1 MENYNQFSYQPD
13 VVYANNVAKAMR
25 DVFMRMF
32 LALLVTA
39 ATSFAVLLNGTF
51 LAFMLQNSWA
61 YWGLLIAEIVL
72 VFSVSGAINKLSA
85 TTANLL
91 FFLYAIINGV
101 VLSTIFLVYTSSSIA
116 QTFLITAGVFGA
128 MAIYGYTTKS
138 DLSKFG
144 SILMMALIGLLVCI
158 VVNIFLASSRLDWI
172 ISIVGVGIFIGLTAW
187 DTQKIK
193 HMVAYADTPEA
204 LSKVSTL
211 GALSLYLDFINLFL
225 YLLRF
230 FGGRD

>member
-25 DVFMRMF
+25 GVFMRMF

-51 LAFMLQNSWA
+51 LMFMLQNSWA

-101 VLSTIFLVYTSSSIA
+101 VLSTIFLVYTSTSIA

-128 MAIYGYTTKS
+128 MAIYGYTTKA

-144 SILMMALIGLLVCI
+144 SILMMALIGLLICI

-230 FGGRD
+230 FGSRD

>member
-25 DVFMRMF
+25 GVFMRMF

-101 VLSTIFLVYTSSSIA
+101 VLSTIFLVYTSTSIA

-128 MAIYGYTTKS
+128 MAIYGYTTKA

-193 HMVAYADTPEA
+193 HMVAYADSPET

>member
-25 DVFMRMF
+25 GVFMRMF

-101 VLSTIFLVYTSSSIA
+101 VLSTIFLVYTISSIA

>member
-25 DVFMRMF
+25 GVFMRMF

-193 HMVAYADTPEA
+193 HMVAYADSPET

>member
-13 VVYANNVAKAMR
+13 VAYAGNVAKAMR
-25 DVFMRMF
+25 GVFMRMF

-51 LAFMLQNSWA
+51 MMFMLQNSWA

-101 VLSTIFLVYTSSSIA
+101 VL
-116 QTFLITAGVFGA
+116 
-128 MAIYGYTTKS
+128 
-138 DLSKFG
+138 
-144 SILMMALIGLLVCI
+144 
-158 VVNIFLASSRLDWI
+158 
-172 ISIVGVGIFIGLTAW
+172 
-187 DTQKIK
+187 
-193 HMVAYADTPEA
+193 
-204 LSKVSTL
+204 
-211 GALSLYLDFINLFL
+211 
-225 YLLRF
+225 
-230 FGGRD
+230 

>member
-1 MENYNQFSYQPD
+1 M
-13 VVYANNVAKAMR
+13 
-25 DVFMRMF
+25 
-32 LALLVTA
+32 
-39 ATSFAVLLNGTF
+39 
-51 LAFMLQNSWA
+51 
-61 YWGLLIAEIVL
+61 
-72 VFSVSGAINKLSA
+72 
-85 TTANLL
+85 TANLL
-91 FFLYAIINGV
+91 FFLYSIINGF
-101 VLSTIFLVYTSSSIA
+101 VLSTIFLVYTDTSIF

-193 HMVAYADTPEA
+193 HMVAFADTPVA
-204 LSKVSTL
+204 LCKVSSL
-211 GALSLYLDFINLFL
+211 GAVCLYVDFIYLFL